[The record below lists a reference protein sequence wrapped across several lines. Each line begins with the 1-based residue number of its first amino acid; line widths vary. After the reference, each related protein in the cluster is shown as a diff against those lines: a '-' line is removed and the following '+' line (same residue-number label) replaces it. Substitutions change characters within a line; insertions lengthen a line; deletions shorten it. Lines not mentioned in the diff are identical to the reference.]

1 MPPNDLVSYFEIHYT
16 SEEKEAEGLKG
27 AELIPHFPQN
37 FGMSTNR
44 HVTEITLQKKAFT
57 THKACYKHASQY
69 LENDTSLN
77 EGRNFSEKNKC
88 NAERE
93 EN

>member
-1 MPPNDLVSYFEIHYT
+1 MCATREVLTNEDDLPPNDLVSYFEIYYT

-44 HVTEITLQKKAFT
+44 HVTETTL
-57 THKACYKHASQY
+57 
-69 LENDTSLN
+69 
-77 EGRNFSEKNKC
+77 
-88 NAERE
+88 
-93 EN
+93 